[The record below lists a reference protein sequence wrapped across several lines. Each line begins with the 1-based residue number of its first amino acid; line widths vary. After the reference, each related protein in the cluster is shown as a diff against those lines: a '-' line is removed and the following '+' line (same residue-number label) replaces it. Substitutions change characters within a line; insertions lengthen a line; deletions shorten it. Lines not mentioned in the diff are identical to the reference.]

1 MLRGDQWC
9 NTHHLLDMYSS
20 SLGSVAVEE
29 RGWWG
34 RRRDEERKR
43 WVWRE
48 EGGEEGNIASP
59 LKRSQS
65 NFLHF
70 GLATCW
76 RSC

>member
-1 MLRGDQWC
+1 MVGGGEGGIRRGRGGC
-9 NTHHLLDMYSS
+9 
-20 SLGSVAVEE
+20 GE
-29 RGWWG
+29 R
-34 RRRDEERKR
+34 
-43 WVWRE
+43 RE
-48 EGGEEGNIASP
+48 GEEGNIASP